1 MGPWRPIKPDVS
13 DHVDVIIVGA
23 GLSGIGAACHLRREC
38 PGKSFVLLEARHAI
52 GGTWDLF
59 RYPGV
64 RSDSDMYTLAFDFK
78 PWRGA
83 KAIAAGEAIRDY
95 LGETAREYD
104 IERHI
109 RFGHRALAASWDTPG
124 ARWALDVDSGDGRA
138 RLTAGFLHLCGGY
151 YRYDKGYQPD
161 FAGMAEFPGDIVHP
175 QHWPEALDC
184 AAKRFVV
191 IGSGATAMTLAPAL
205 VERGAQV
212 TIVQR
217 SPTYVVSAPDPDP
230 LTDVLRRRLPAKW
243 AHALTRRR
251 NIVLQ
256 GLFYR
261 WARRRPRLVTKFLL
275 KRVCKQL
282 GMEDTVRHFTPSY
295 APWDQRL
302 CLVPNADLFRAIR
315 SGALTMVTD
324 RIERFTAA
332 GVRLASGHEIPA
344 DTVVTATGLEL
355 KGLSGVQLEVDGKVV
370 DPADCFTY
378 KGMML
383 SGIPNLV
390 QTFGYINASWT
401 LRSDLIAHFVCRLL
415 KRMDA
420 KGMRQCTPRLRT
432 EDQDMPALPWVRDF
446 SPGYFRR
453 AMDRLP
459 KQGDRPPWI
468 NPQDYARERKS
479 IAADPLEDGV
489 LSFDN
494 PLPAPDY
501 ANQKRRTSASRSFAI
516 RRSASSANTG
526 RSGTV

>member
-1 MGPWRPIKPDVS
+1 MS
-13 DHVDVIIVGA
+13 DHFDVIIVGA
-23 GLSGIGAACHLRREC
+23 GLSGVGAACHLHREC
-38 PGKSFVLLEARHAI
+38 PDKSFVLLEARQAV

-59 RYPGV
+59 RFPGV
-64 RSDSDMYTLAFDFK
+64 RSDSDMHTLAFDFK

-83 KAIAAGEAIRDY
+83 EAIAKGEAIRDY
-95 LGETAREYD
+95 VVETAREYD
-104 IERHI
+104 VERHV
-109 RFGHRALAASWDTPG
+109 RLGHRVVAASWDTPT
-124 ARWALDVDSGDGRA
+124 ARWTLDVESGVGPGRT

-161 FAGMAEFPGDIVHP
+161 FPGAAEFAGDIVHP
-175 QHWPEALDC
+175 QHWPADWNC
-184 AAKRFVV
+184 KDKQVVV

-205 VERGAQV
+205 VERGARV
-212 TIVQR
+212 TLVQR

-230 LTDVLRRRLPAKW
+230 STDLLRRWLPEAW
-243 AHALTRRR
+243 AHALARRR
-251 NIVLQ
+251 NIALQ

-261 WARRRPRLVTKFLL
+261 WARRRPQRVRKFLL
-275 KRVCKQL
+275 KRVCRQI
-282 GMEDTVRHFTPSY
+282 GMDDTVRHFTPSY

-315 SGALTMVTD
+315 SGALTMATD

-332 GVRLASGHEIPA
+332 GVRLASGHEVKA

-355 KGLSGVQLEVDGKVV
+355 VSLSGVRLDVDGKSV

-383 SGIPNLV
+383 SGVPNLV

-401 LRSDLIAHFVCRLL
+401 LRADLIARYVCRLL

-432 EDQDMPALPWVRDF
+432 EDRDMPALPWVHDF

-459 KQGDRPPWI
+459 KQGDRAPWI
-468 NPQDYARERKS
+468 NPQDYAGERKS
-479 IAADPLEDGV
+479 IARAPLEDGV
-489 LSFDN
+489 LGLDN

-501 ANQKRRTSASRSFAI
+501 ANQNPRTSASRSYAM
-516 RRSASSANTG
+516 RRSASSVNTG

>member
-1 MGPWRPIKPDVS
+1 MS
-13 DHVDVIIVGA
+13 DHFDVIIVGA

-38 PGKSFVLLEARHAI
+38 PDVSFLLLEARQAI

-83 KAIAAGEAIRDY
+83 KAIAEGAAIREY
-95 LGETAREYD
+95 LGETVREHD
-104 IERHI
+104 IEPHI
-109 RFGHRALAASWDTPG
+109 RFGHRALGASWDTSA
-124 ARWALDVDSGDGRA
+124 ARWTLDVESAQGRT

-151 YRYDKGYQPD
+151 YRYDRGYQPD
-161 FAGMAEFPGDIVHP
+161 FPGMAEFSGDIVHP

-184 AAKRFVV
+184 TDKQVVV

-205 VERGAQV
+205 VERGARV

-230 LTDVLRRRLPAKW
+230 LTEALRRWLPGTW

-251 NIVLQ
+251 NIALQ

-261 WARRRPRLVTKFLL
+261 WARRRPQRVRKFLQ
-275 KRVCKQL
+275 KRVCRQL
-282 GMEDTVRHFTPSY
+282 GMDDTVRHFTPSY

-315 SGALTMVTD
+315 SGALIVVTEQ
-324 RIERFTAA
+324 IERFTAA
-332 GVRLASGHEIPA
+332 GVRLASGHEVKA

-355 KGLSGVQLEVDGKVV
+355 VSLSGVRLDVDGKAV

-383 SGIPNLV
+383 SGVPNLV

-401 LRSDLIAHFVCRLL
+401 LRADLIAHYVCRLL

-420 KGMRQCTPRLRT
+420 KGMRQCTPRLRP
-432 EDQDMPALPWVRDF
+432 EDSDMPALPWVHDF
-446 SPGYFRR
+446 SPGYFLR
-453 AMDRLP
+453 ALDRFP

-479 IAADPLEDGV
+479 IASAPLEDGV
-489 LSFDN
+489 LSFDS

-501 ANQKRRTSASRSFAI
+501 ANQNRRTSESRSYAM
-516 RRSASSANTG
+516 RRSASSVNTG

>member
-1 MGPWRPIKPDVS
+1 MS
-13 DHVDVIIVGA
+13 DHFDVIIVGA

-38 PGKSFVLLEARHAI
+38 PDKSFVLLEARQAI

-59 RYPGV
+59 RFPGV

-78 PWRGA
+78 PWLGA
-83 KAIAAGEAIRDY
+83 EAIAKGEAIREY
-95 LGETAREYD
+95 VTETAREYD
-104 IERHI
+104 VERHV
-109 RFGHRALAASWDTPG
+109 RFGHRVLGASWDTPT
-124 ARWALDVDSGDGRA
+124 ARWTLDVESEEGRKL
-138 RLTAGFLHLCGGY
+138 LTAGFLHLCGGY

-161 FAGMAEFPGDIVHP
+161 FPGMAEFAGDIVHP
-175 QHWPEALDC
+175 QHWPEGLSCKD
-184 AAKRFVV
+184 KRVVV

-205 VERGAQV
+205 VERGARV
-212 TIVQR
+212 TMVQR

-230 LTDVLRRRLPAKW
+230 LTEILRRWLPAKW

-251 NIVLQ
+251 NIALQ

-261 WARRRPRLVTKFLL
+261 WARWRPRQVTKFLL

-282 GMEDTVRHFTPSY
+282 GLDDTVRHFTPSY

-315 SGALTMVTD
+315 SGAVEMVTD
-324 RIERFTAA
+324 RIERFTTA
-332 GVRLASGHEIPA
+332 GLGLASGRELAA

-355 KGLSGVQLEVDGKVV
+355 LPICGVRLEVDGEPV
-370 DPADCFTY
+370 DPAECFTY

-383 SGIPNLV
+383 SGVPNLV

-401 LRSDLIAHFVCRLL
+401 LRADLIARYVCRLL
-415 KRMDA
+415 KGMDA
-420 KGMRQCTPRLRT
+420 KGMRQCTPRLRPG
-432 EDQDMPALPWVRDF
+432 DRDMAALPWVRGF

-453 AMDRLP
+453 ALQRLP
-459 KQGDRPPWI
+459 KQGDRAPWV

-479 IAADPLEDGV
+479 IATAPLEDGV
-489 LSFDN
+489 LTLDN
-494 PLPAPDY
+494 PHPAQDY
-501 ANQKRRTSASRSFAI
+501 ANQNRRTSASRSYAI
-516 RRSASSANTG
+516 RRSASSVNTG